1 MCGAMSRWARTA
13 VAVVALGS
21 TLACGIVG
29 ADNTEACNNIKKVI
43 QDFTAQSVKNVD
55 NPAALGQSYHDLADD
70 IRTEGSKGD
79 GDLEDATK
87 DLGTAYDKL
96 GDTVTDLA
104 DNPNP
109 TIPDSGEVT
118 AAGVKFKSAC
128 E

>member
-1 MCGAMSRWARTA
+1 MSRVLPRSVGAALA
-13 VAVVALGS
+13 VAALGS
-21 TLACGIVG
+21 TLACGVVG

-55 NPAALGQSYHDLADD
+55 NPAALGDSYHDLANN
-70 IRTEGSKGD
+70 IREEGAKGD

-87 DLGTAYDKL
+87 DLGAAYDKL
-96 GDTVTDLA
+96 GDTVSDLA
-104 DNPNP
+104 NNPNP

-118 AAGVKFKSAC
+118 AAGVKFKEAC

>member
-1 MCGAMSRWARTA
+1 MSGAIPRLIGTA
-13 VAVVALGS
+13 LAVTALGS

-29 ADNTEACNNIKKVI
+29 ADNTEACDNIEKVV

-55 NPAALGQSYHDLADD
+55 DPAALGKSYHDLANDL
-70 IRTEGSKGD
+70 REEGAKGD

-87 DLGTAYDKL
+87 DLGAAYDKL
-96 GDTVTDLA
+96 GDTVTALA

-118 AAGVKFKSAC
+118 AAGAKIKNAC